1 VTLVL
6 TFSNIL
12 LLTGGRS
19 NPEKSWGGAGG
30 GVAMS
35 GDQQQQVM
43 QIDERDQEFD
53 LQLDEIGEGI
63 QDLAEIAQQQGEEV
77 GRQNVMLDSVH
88 NKIDK
93 VNERVSNVN
102 LRMKETLEEVGRAG
116 DKIMVDIMCIVLAIG
131 FAAVLYNFAKN

>member
-1 VTLVL
+1 
-6 TFSNIL
+6 L
-12 LLTGGRS
+12 LLTGGRA
-19 NPEKSWGGAGG
+19 NPGSSWGGAGG

-43 QIDERDQEFD
+43 QLEDRDKEFD

-77 GRQNVMLDSVH
+77 GRQNMMLDTVH
-88 NKIDK
+88 GKMDK
-93 VNERVSNVN
+93 VNERVSKVN
-102 LRMKETLEEVGRAG
+102 ERMKETLEEVGRAG